1 MAKQLLNYG
10 TQAEFNSALQSNKI
24 EATGLYFITDT
35 QRIYKGADV
44 VAMTSVMYPAT
55 MPDASTMTAGTL
67 YVYDEKI
74 YTLIDDQVVCL
85 NKNLAAGAI
94 SSLTMFDASVIDTAT
109 DEELSAAKLSTSA
122 RVSADIEAAKQ
133 HSAHDVEFDTSA
145 YKLTIPM
152 YGLDDLV
159 ISIPRC
165 IKSGR
170 YEADYEL
177 PDGQRGK
184 AIVLVI
190 DAPDEPTGEKEIV
203 IPAAG
208 LVQTFA
214 GVAGNDIKVTVSDD
228 NKIKAELNIA
238 PTESK
243 IKVTE
248 DGVVLDLSDYLQRAD
263 VADVDKVAVITADG
277 NIAGSRKIVST
288 YASGNKEDEALIP
301 TLGVVAAAIA
311 EAVQSANK
319 YILPEGTENEIV
331 TSTIRGIQRSGLTV
345 GGGTL
350 DTASE
355 TNLHIARE
363 SAVIDALSWHEIAS
377 E

>member
-10 TQAEFNSALQSNKI
+10 TQAEFNNALQSNQI

-35 QRIYKGADV
+35 QRIYKGTNV
-44 VAMTSVMYPAT
+44 VAMTSVLYPAT

-85 NKNLAAGAI
+85 NKSLAAGAI
-94 SSLTMFDASVIDTAT
+94 SSLTMFDASVVDTAD
-109 DEELSAAKLSTSA
+109 DEELSSAKLSTSA
-122 RVSADIEAAKQ
+122 KVTADISAAIQ
-133 HSAHDVEFDTSA
+133 HSAHDVEFDSTS

-159 ISIPRC
+159 VSIPRC
-165 IKSGR
+165 VKSGR

-190 DAPDEPTGEKEIV
+190 DAPSEPTGEKEIV

-208 LVQTFA
+208 LVQTFT
-214 GVAGNDIKVTVSDD
+214 GVSGNDIKVTVSDD

-248 DGVVLDLSDYLQRAD
+248 TGLELDLSDYAKH
-263 VADVDKVAVITADG
+263 ASAHDVDKLAIITSDG
-277 NIAGSRKIVST
+277 NFAGSRKIVST
-288 YASGNKEDEALIP
+288 YTSGNKEDEELIP
-301 TLGVVAAAIA
+301 TLSVVAAAIA

-319 YILPEGTENEIV
+319 YILPEGLEDEVI
-331 TSTIRGIQRSGLTV
+331 TSTVRGIQRSGLTV
-345 GGGTL
+345 GAETL
-350 DTASE
+350 DTTSE
-355 TNLHIARE
+355 TNSHIARE
-363 SAVIDALSWHEIAS
+363 TAVIDALSWHEIKS

>member
-10 TQAEFNSALQSNKI
+10 TQTEFNSALEANKI
-24 EATGLYFITDT
+24 ESTGLYFITDT

-44 VAMTSVMYPAT
+44 VAMTSVLYPAT
-55 MPDASTMTAGTL
+55 MPDAATMVPGTL
-67 YVYDEKI
+67 YVYDANI
-74 YTLIDDQVVCL
+74 YTLVDNEVVCL
-85 NKNLAAGAI
+85 SKNLADGAI
-94 SSLTMFDASVIDTAT
+94 KSLTMFDADIVDTAD
-109 DEELSAAKLSTSA
+109 DEELSSAKLSTSA
-122 RVSADIEAAKQ
+122 KVAADISAANQ
-133 HSAHDVEFDTSA
+133 HSAHDVEFDSTS

-165 IKSGR
+165 VKSGR

-208 LVQTFA
+208 LVQTFI
-214 GVAGNDIKVTVSDD
+214 GVAGNDITVTVSDD

-248 DGVVLDLSDYLQRAD
+248 TGLELDLSDYAKHASAD
-263 VADVDKVAVITADG
+263 DVDKLAIITSNG
-277 NIAGSRKIVST
+277 NFAGSRKIVST
-288 YASGNKEDEALIP
+288 YTSGNKEDEELIP

-319 YILPEGTENEIV
+319 YILPEGSENEVI
-331 TSTIRGIQRSGLTV
+331 TSTVRGIQRSGLTV
-345 GGGTL
+345 GAETL
-350 DTASE
+350 NTTSE
-355 TNLHIARE
+355 TNSYIARE
-363 SAVIDALSWHEIAS
+363 SAVIDALSWHEIKS

>member
-10 TQAEFNSALQSNKI
+10 TQAEFNNALQSNKI

-44 VAMTSVMYPAT
+44 VAMTSVLYPAT

-85 NKNLAAGAI
+85 NKSLAAGAI
-94 SSLTMFDASVIDTAT
+94 SSLTMFDASVVDTAA

-122 RVSADIEAAKQ
+122 KVAADIESAKQ
-133 HSAHDVEFDTSA
+133 HSAHDVAFDSSV

-165 IKSGR
+165 VKSGR
-170 YEADYEL
+170 YESDYEL

-190 DAPDEPTGEKEIV
+190 DAPNEPTGEKEIV
-203 IPAAG
+203 IPASA
-208 LVQTFA
+208 LVQTYT
-214 GVAGNDIKVTVSDD
+214 GVSGNDIKVTVSDD
-228 NKIKAELNIA
+228 NKIKAELNIS

-243 IKVTE
+243 LKVTE
-248 DGVVLDLSDYLQRAD
+248 TGIELDLSDYANRASAED
-263 VADVDKVAVITADG
+263 ADKLAIITADG
-277 NIAGSRKIVST
+277 NLAGSRKIVST
-288 YASGNKEDEALIP
+288 YTSGSKEDEELIP
-301 TLGVVAAAIA
+301 TLGVVASAIA
-311 EAVQSANK
+311 EAVQAANK
-319 YILPEGTENEIV
+319 YILPEGTENEVV
-331 TSTIRGIQRSGLTV
+331 TSTVRGIQRSGLTV
-345 GGGTL
+345 GAETL
-350 DTASE
+350 DTAST
-355 TNLHIARE
+355 TNHNIARE
-363 SAVIDALSWHEIAS
+363 SAVIEALSWHEIKS